1 MPLQYN
7 LDILAALKE
16 KGYTTYEIR
25 KKGLLSE
32 STLQKLR
39 KKEGIAWGNIETICR
54 LLGCQP
60 GDILEYVPDETP
72 TDHEPSPQ

>member
-7 LDILAALKE
+7 LDILVALKE

-54 LLGCQP
+54 LLDCQP
-60 GDILEYVPDETP
+60 GDILEYVPDENE
-72 TDHEPSPQ
+72 TDQES